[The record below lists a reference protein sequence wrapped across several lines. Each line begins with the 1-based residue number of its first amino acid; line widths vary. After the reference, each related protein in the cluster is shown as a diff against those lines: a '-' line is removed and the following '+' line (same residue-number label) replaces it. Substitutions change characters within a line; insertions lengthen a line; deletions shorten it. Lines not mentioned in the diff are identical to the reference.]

1 MSNNL
6 SRPLLQGNEILEPHK
21 VRERFILYVLRRQGT
36 ACLANFGLIS
46 ALYVGALLM
55 KIFAV
60 KLFVEFN
67 S

>member
-46 ALYVGALLM
+46 ARFAGALVM

-60 KLFVEFN
+60 KLFVKL
-67 S
+67 SS